1 MSKEHKSVTFLEGLG
16 YTAALMIGAA
26 GLTEEQALRC
36 FNVAGLVF
44 GLIAIVRLL
53 AMNIKADR
61 PAPGPHPLPP
71 RLRNESMNTN
81 ETEGGEKDPSRPPE
95 IEFNSP
101 ATENG

>member
-1 MSKEHKSVTFLEGLG
+1 MSNKQKSVTFLEGLG

-53 AMNIKADR
+53 AMNIKAGR
-61 PAPGPHPLPP
+61 PAPGLTPLPP
-71 RLRNESMNTN
+71 RLPNDAASDGEESQEDGTPSPVAFKFDSVG
-81 ETEGGEKDPSRPPE
+81 TGEG
-95 IEFNSP
+95 
-101 ATENG
+101 